1 MTDPGQS
8 FEELQ
13 RDLNPHRDADVRRA
27 AETIVGQLHQKG
39 LDVTADEDSDEL
51 ASLLSAVE
59 RFESAVEARGG
70 DSMINTPSARRPE
83 SRAFVVPKR
92 HSDESLAAW
101 ADRVNDAAAA
111 LERGAG
117 PAAPDTGGVARPDGG
132 PG

>member
-8 FEELQ
+8 FEEIQ

-39 LDVTADEDSDEL
+39 VEVTVDEDSDEL

-70 DSMINTPSARRPE
+70 DSMLNTPSSRRPE
-83 SRAFVVPKR
+83 NRAFVVPR
-92 HSDESLAAW
+92 RNADESVAAYIE
-101 ADRVNDAAAA
+101 RVNAAAAA
-111 LERGAG
+111 LESGAG
-117 PAAPDTGGVARPDGG
+117 PAAPDKGGLARPDGG
-132 PG
+132 PR